1 MGCCRSRNRN
11 IKINFRSNK
20 MQIRFSYE
28 TQYGI
33 FSDALN
39 LSDDHSFSDEEIEIM
54 KEQRRDNWVSYIV
67 STQVEVVEA
76 EAVVEEAAVEQTG
89 IVVSSDEQT
98 I

>member
-1 MGCCRSRNRN
+1 
-11 IKINFRSNK
+11 

-39 LSDDHSFSDEEIEIM
+39 LPDDHTFTDQELETM
-54 KEQRRDNWVSYIV
+54 KEQRRDNWVSYIN
-67 STQVEVVEA
+67 STQVEVVEEPVA
-76 EAVVEEAAVEQTG
+76 EEPVAEEPVAEEPVVAVN
-89 IVVSSDEQT
+89 SDEQT

>member
-1 MGCCRSRNRN
+1 
-11 IKINFRSNK
+11 

-54 KEQRRDNWVSYIV
+54 KEQRRDNWVSYID
-67 STQVEVVEA
+67 STQVEVVE
-76 EAVVEEAAVEQTG
+76 EPVVEEPVVAVN
-89 IVVSSDEQT
+89 SDEQT

>member
-1 MGCCRSRNRN
+1 
-11 IKINFRSNK
+11 

-39 LSDDHSFSDEEIEIM
+39 LPDDHTFTDQELETM
-54 KEQRRDNWVSYIV
+54 KEQRRDNWVSYIN
-67 STQVEVVEA
+67 STQVEVA
-76 EAVVEEAAVEQTG
+76 EEPVTEEPVTEEPVVAVN
-89 IVVSSDEQT
+89 SDEQT

>member
-1 MGCCRSRNRN
+1 
-11 IKINFRSNK
+11 